1 MKNLEF
7 TERLEKAMAM
17 ANGFKEVYDQQDI
30 KMLRFFTI
38 TFTKEGEQDI
48 ILELK
53 EVNGERG
60 LVRYCGEDIKL
71 IPIKEDDQ
79 LTFIPDICQYMKNEG
94 FDYKIKFLGE

>member
-17 ANGFKEVYDQQDI
+17 ANGVKQLNEQQDI
-30 KMLRFFTI
+30 KMLRIFTI
-38 TFTKEGEQDI
+38 TFTKEGEKDI

-60 LVRYCGEDIKL
+60 LVRYCGKDIKL
-71 IPIKEDDQ
+71 IPIKEDDK
-79 LTFIPDICQYMKNEG
+79 LTLVPDICQYMKNEG